1 MLKIH
6 DLFVPLCCGTVV
18 GQLGTRIEW
27 KRCNIL
33 HTRHLAVHDRFVC
46 PTGAFMRRTI
56 TISVS
61 DEMHSLIH
69 KGMRSRYYSTVSE
82 YIRFL
87 VRRDQM
93 PVASEKAVDT
103 STMPQT
109 ANQAIDEALHETEM
123 ENVRRRGFSGF
134 CF

>member
-1 MLKIH
+1 
-6 DLFVPLCCGTVV
+6 
-18 GQLGTRIEW
+18 
-27 KRCNIL
+27 
-33 HTRHLAVHDRFVC
+33 
-46 PTGAFMRRTI
+46 MRRTI

-93 PVASEKAVDT
+93 PVASEQNEDT
-103 STMPQT
+103 FTMPRT
-109 ANQAIDEALHETEM
+109 ANQVIEEALRESETED
-123 ENVRRRGFSGF
+123 RRRSTYRS
-134 CF
+134 